1 MLVFFV
7 IWIAFVQLMYLF
19 FNEKSV
25 AYADLLRSILT
36 SFQILLGKFE
46 LGPLLEGNPF
56 FGSIL
61 FLSYNIIIVLLLM
74 NTFIS
79 IICESFEAVRE
90 ELVGKPND
98 FEVFDWIESKIMR
111 VVNFLKPKKKVA
123 TTFEEDEDEE
133 ERLEKE
139 RLKLVNENLHLV
151 LSQRV
156 DNLINICGV
165 VN

>member
-1 MLVFFV
+1 
-7 IWIAFVQLMYLF
+7 MYLF
-19 FNEKSV
+19 FNERSL
-25 AYADLLRSILT
+25 AYANLLRSMLT

-46 LGPLLEGNPF
+46 IGPLLEGNPL

-61 FLSYNIIIVLLLM
+61 FMSYNVVIVLLLM

-98 FEVFDWIESKIMR
+98 FEVFEWMQ
-111 VVNFLKPKKKVA
+111 
-123 TTFEEDEDEE
+123 
-133 ERLEKE
+133 EKLL
-139 RLKLVNENLHLV
+139 RLKSFVIMPKQGKIGLDGGKMDESERSKNDECMHEQMQMHMA

-156 DNLINICGV
+156 DGLINVCGV
-165 VN
+165 VS